1 MCWIDG
7 IFEQISRRTFVYVY
21 VPGNVSGG
29 KHGDTTQRMDFES
42 HYEKYRR
49 SREDEKREK
58 KREWERNESNRGLWI
73 KNNNQMMEGERVGEG
88 RRGDRRGSVD
98 RPRYLK
104 KISLSKIKI
113 VVNEPL

>member
-1 MCWIDG
+1 
-7 IFEQISRRTFVYVY
+7 
-21 VPGNVSGG
+21 
-29 KHGDTTQRMDFES
+29 
-42 HYEKYRR
+42 
-49 SREDEKREK
+49 
-58 KREWERNESNRGLWI
+58 
-73 KNNNQMMEGERVGEG
+73 MMEGERVEEE